1 MSTTFNPQFQR
12 IGEILVHINK
22 LSDSQLQEA
31 LMEQKN
37 TKEKLGLILINNG
50 VITEDDLV
58 TVYSMQLGYK
68 KADEEMLLNVK
79 QEAAS
84 LVPEEF
90 ARQNAVLALSK
101 SKSSI
106 VVAMEDPEDI
116 ACIDSLKRLTG
127 LNPEVL
133 VAGPTALEKALEEVY
148 GEIKKTGEVQEV
160 IEGIKVISGDE
171 DDREEID
178 LSPESADAKD
188 APIVKLVNMILQES
202 IKERATDVHIEPME
216 NRVIIRIRIDGVLQ
230 VIMTPPNTSLSGL
243 VT

>member
-1 MSTTFNPQFQR
+1 
-12 IGEILVHINK
+12 V
-22 LSDSQLQEA
+22 
-31 LMEQKN
+31 EQKN

-116 ACIDSLKRLTG
+116 ACIDSLKR
-127 LNPEVL
+127 
-133 VAGPTALEKALEEVY
+133 
-148 GEIKKTGEVQEV
+148 
-160 IEGIKVISGDE
+160 
-171 DDREEID
+171 
-178 LSPESADAKD
+178 
-188 APIVKLVNMILQES
+188 
-202 IKERATDVHIEPME
+202 
-216 NRVIIRIRIDGVLQ
+216 
-230 VIMTPPNTSLSGL
+230 
-243 VT
+243 